1 MPRKANKT
9 FDRRGV
15 RVGKRKIEIELL
27 DQFPAERLA
36 EDGQAGAY
44 SSVNVSTR
52 VATKQIN
59 GEVSERSKEHAWKA
73 CIR

>member
-1 MPRKANKT
+1 
-9 FDRRGV
+9 V
-15 RVGKRKIEIELL
+15 VERKIEIELR
-27 DQFPAERLA
+27 DQFPGERLA

-44 SSVNVSTR
+44 SSVDVSIR
-52 VATKQIN
+52 VATKQIQ